1 MTPRNTNHSGLG
13 VSRQPSAIHFGPNQ
27 RFALAGIVGSIGR
40 RALLCTDAR
49 MASSDDF
56 RGILASLEEAAI
68 EVTVYSEIQPD
79 LPSSNVEEL
88 VRHVGDKP
96 IDVIVGIGGGSC
108 LDMAKIAS
116 VLLTHGGKVSDY
128 YGEFKVP
135 GPITPVITVP
145 TTGGTGAEVTCISVI
160 YDADLRMKVGVASPF
175 LEPHTAIVDP
185 VLTLSCPPG
194 LTAATGADALSHLI
208 EAFTA
213 ISKNPEPSAVNAHV
227 YVGKNLLTDTYCRV
241 GLDLLNRFLER
252 AYTAP
257 DDLEARSN
265 TMLAAL
271 NAGLSIN
278 TAGTAGAHAVQSPI
292 GALTHTAHGMG
303 VGALLPYVMRFNLP
317 ARVSEFAE
325 VGRIFGVATPEQDE
339 ELQAHS
345 AIERVEQI
353 LATLGVPSDLE
364 KLGLKEADIS
374 TVAEQ
379 SLLATRLTANNP
391 RELTTESVGYLLRKA
406 HAGDRTWW
414 S

>member
-1 MTPRNTNHSGLG
+1 MTARNTNHSRLG
-13 VSRQPSAIHFGPNQ
+13 VSRQPSAIYFGPNQ
-27 RFALAGIVGSIGR
+27 RFALANVIGNIGR

-56 RGILASLEEAAI
+56 IGIIASLADADI
-68 EVTVYSEIQPD
+68 DVMVYSGIQPD
-79 LPSSNVEEL
+79 LPRSDVEEL
-88 VRHVGDKP
+88 ILQVGNTP

-116 VLLTHGGKVSDY
+116 VMLTHGGRVSDY

-135 GPITPVITVP
+135 GPIIPIITVP

-160 YDADLRMKVGVASPF
+160 YEPDLRMKVGVASPF

-213 ISKNPEPSAVNAHV
+213 VSKNPEPGAVNEHV

-252 AYTAP
+252 AYTSP
-257 DDLEARSN
+257 QDLEARSN

-292 GALTHTAHGMG
+292 GALTHTPHGLG

-317 ARVSEFAE
+317 TRLPEFAE
-325 VGRIFGVATPEQDE
+325 MGGLLGVARPYQNEEQ
-339 ELQAHS
+339 QAHS

-353 LATLGVPSDLE
+353 LETLCVPVSLKE
-364 KLGLKEADIS
+364 LGLQESDIG
-374 TVAEQ
+374 TVAAQ

-391 RELTTESVGYLLRKA
+391 RELTRESLDYLVHKA
-406 HAGDRTWW
+406 YDGDRTWW